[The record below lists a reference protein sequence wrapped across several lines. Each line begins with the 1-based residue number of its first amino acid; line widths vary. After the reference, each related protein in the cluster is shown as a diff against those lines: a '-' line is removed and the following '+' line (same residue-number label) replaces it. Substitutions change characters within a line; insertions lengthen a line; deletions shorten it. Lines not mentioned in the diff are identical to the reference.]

1 MSDTRHEIRLR
12 NPEDRDMI
20 PGYVVKTMFAL
31 ALIALAMVAY
41 ARVHDTPVVAVP
53 PAAELVESR
62 EIVLIGGGAQ
72 AVRVET
78 PDGRLLADMDHG
90 GFVTV
95 IQNGLQRER
104 MKHKLSPT
112 LPIRIA
118 LYANGRLAA
127 EDPETG
133 WSVELGNFG
142 QDNRAAFERLMRLE

>member
-1 MSDTRHEIRLR
+1 MTDTPHHIPMR
-12 NPEDRDMI
+12 NPEGRDMI
-20 PGYVVKTMFAL
+20 PGYVVKVMFAL
-31 ALIALAMVAY
+31 AVISLALVAH
-41 ARVHDTPVVAVP
+41 ARLTGAPVAAVP
-53 PAAELVESR
+53 PAAEILQVR

-78 PDGRLLADMDHG
+78 PDGQVLADMAHG

-104 MKHKLSPT
+104 MKHKLSAE
-112 LPIRIA
+112 LPIRIVE
-118 LYANGRLAA
+118 YANGRLAA

-142 QDNRAAFERLMRLE
+142 QDNRAAFERLMAMK